1 MQKTA
6 ADDRRTATNN
16 TDASA
21 GWRREYRYQGVA
33 PDAIAAH
40 DPPTEDTPS
49 DPEPRRAEL
58 TLAEWAGC
66 RP

>member
-21 GWRREYRYQGVA
+21 GWRREYHYQGVA
-33 PDAIAAH
+33 PDAIAAY
-40 DPPTEDTPS
+40 DPPTEDIPRDAT
-49 DPEPRRAEL
+49 PRRAEL
-58 TLAEWAGC
+58 SLAEWAGC